1 MMRGLLWTLAAALAC
16 LSVLILNGGPL
27 FYYDTAGYFDQGST
41 ALRQLGIAPAPSP
54 DPASAA
60 PDAAAPAGGVGGD
73 AGGGVGTVDGSRSAV
88 YAIVAGLLAHLGAL
102 DAIVVLNLVAV
113 LLALWLPVR
122 VAVRTGLLDG
132 PVARGVALP
141 LIVASLG
148 SLPFYIAYLMPD
160 IFAPVLLILAAA
172 FAGFGRSMRAWEMA
186 LGVAL
191 GAFAVVTHLSHLAI
205 AALLVPVVILAAVA
219 QARRHIWVPALLILL
234 VFGAGLAEQKAFR
247 VAAKEVSHSDVVI
260 KPYITARLIQDG
272 PGLWYLE
279 KHCPDPAIATCPLFD
294 ALKLS
299 DDPWRLTATH
309 IVFETSP
316 RLGSFRLMT
325 EADQRRVAAGQVG
338 FFLDV
343 LRDMPFA
350 TVYALARNTLVQTA
364 MFSVHMTVPT
374 ANMQESNAHV
384 TGLWSGPLSVRGL
397 DAEGAWLGPLTIV
410 QGVLYALSLLVI
422 AALVVWPDKVPGAWR
437 SFAVVIVLGILAN
450 ALVCGGISQ
459 PADRY
464 GARVIWLL
472 PMAATLLLLAARRK
486 RGAGQGWL

>member
-27 FYYDTAGYFDQGST
+27 FYYDTAGYVDQGST

-54 DPASAA
+54 DPATAA
-60 PDAAAPAGGVGGD
+60 PEAAAPIGGAGGS

-102 DAIVVLNLVAV
+102 DAIVALNLVAV

-160 IFAPVLLILAAA
+160 IFAPVLLILAAT

-191 GAFAVVTHLSHLAI
+191 GGFAVVTHLSHLAI
-205 AALLVPVVILAAVA
+205 AALLVPVVILVAVA

-247 VAAKEVSHSDVVI
+247 VAAKAVSHSDVVI

-316 RLGSFRLMT
+316 RLGSFRLLT
-325 EADQRRVAAGQVG
+325 EADQRRVAEGQVG

-374 ANMQESNAHV
+374 ANMQASNAHV

-397 DAEGAWLGPLTIV
+397 DAEGAWLGPLTIA